1 MKQDNSSIF
10 GIIAFAFMMA
20 ASACGYLWSEIGGA
34 AYQRCGYLTLL
45 FGVCFVITMG
55 KVISIVERRVNETGG
70 EDAYFE
76 GLHS

>member
-1 MKQDNSSIF
+1 MKQDKSAMF

-34 AYQRCGYLTLL
+34 AYQYCGYLTLL
-45 FGVCFVITMG
+45 FGICFVLTMG
-55 KVISIVERRVNETGG
+55 KVISLVERRVNEDGG

-76 GLHS
+76 NLDI